1 MYGRPL
7 TPVPFFPVSG
17 HRGQC
22 RPSWSCPSPACS
34 LHRIHFSALW
44 LTGVIEGAVVGPGIG
59 SIETEDEARVVIEG
73 WATVVKEFALE
84 VEGEAVVEV
93 QLDGWKGVGVVTL

>member
-1 MYGRPL
+1 M
-7 TPVPFFPVSG
+7 
-17 HRGQC
+17 
-22 RPSWSCPSPACS
+22 
-34 LHRIHFSALW
+34 
-44 LTGVIEGAVVGPGIG
+44 G
-59 SIETEDEARVVIEG
+59 SIETEDGARVVIEG